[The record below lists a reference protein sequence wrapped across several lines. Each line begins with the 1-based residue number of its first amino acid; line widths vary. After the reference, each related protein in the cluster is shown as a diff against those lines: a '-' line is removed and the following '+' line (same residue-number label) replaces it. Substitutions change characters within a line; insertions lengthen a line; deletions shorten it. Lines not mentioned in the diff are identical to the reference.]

1 MPLNKPENIRRVPI
15 KKLVDYYSRNP
26 DEAARMRR
34 LALAV
39 LACVRWRNKDECHTT
54 KES

>member
-1 MPLNKPENIRRVPI
+1 MNPENIRRVPI
-15 KKLVDYYSRNP
+15 KKLVDYYSHNP

-39 LACVRWRNKDECHTT
+39 LACVKWRNKEDTHAT
-54 KES
+54 K